1 MNKPITPLA
10 SMEARLKATGVYRL
24 AATDLV
30 YLELCAYQSAL
41 SVLFEG
47 VLELEREG
55 FFIHSTGLGA
65 RGGGVGGMGWSA
77 DGLTAA
83 ERRRRVQAYAYSRT
97 AGGLEAFTAL
107 LAAMGCTGNAV
118 LDGERWCVYLET
130 APPSGQAEA
139 LLRQKLMGAAPA
151 NAEVELMVRPAAW
164 DALDALA
171 ESWAAWEAKKL
182 DWDAFDSGAGL
193 QPEQNRK
200 GGIYFADKP

>member
-1 MNKPITPLA
+1 MNKPVTPLA

-55 FFIHSTGLGA
+55 FLSTAQDWGLAEAEWRYGLA
-65 RGGGVGGMGWSA
+65 A

>member
-30 YLELCAYQSAL
+30 YLELCAYRSAL

-55 FFIHSTGLGA
+55 FLSTAQDWGLAEAEWRYGLA
-65 RGGGVGGMGWSA
+65 A

-151 NAEVELMVRPAAW
+151 NAEVELVVRPAAW

>member
-55 FFIHSTGLGA
+55 FLSTAQDWGLAEAEWRYGLA
-65 RGGGVGGMGWSA
+65 A

-200 GGIYFADKP
+200 GGLYFADKP

>member
-10 SMEARLKATGVYRL
+10 SMEARLTATGVDRL

-55 FFIHSTGLGA
+55 FLSTAQDWGLAEAEWRYGLA
-65 RGGGVGGMGWSA
+65 A

>member
-55 FFIHSTGLGA
+55 FLSTAQDWGLAEAEWRYGLA
-65 RGGGVGGMGWSA
+65 A

-139 LLRQKLMGAAPA
+139 LLRQKLMGA
-151 NAEVELMVRPAAW
+151 NAEVELMVRPTAW

>member
-55 FFIHSTGLGA
+55 FLSTAQDWGLAEAEWRYGLA
-65 RGGGVGGMGWSA
+65 A

-151 NAEVELMVRPAAW
+151 NAEVELVVRPAAW

>member
-55 FFIHSTGLGA
+55 FLSTAQDWGLAEAEWRYGLA
-65 RGGGVGGMGWSA
+65 A

-171 ESWAAWEAKKL
+171 ESWAAWEAKRL

>member
-55 FFIHSTGLGA
+55 ILSTAQDWGLAEAEWRYGLA
-65 RGGGVGGMGWSA
+65 A

>member
-55 FFIHSTGLGA
+55 FLSTAQDWGLAEAEWRYGLA
-65 RGGGVGGMGWSA
+65 A

-107 LAAMGCTGNAV
+107 LAAMGCTGTAV

>member
-30 YLELCAYQSAL
+30 YLELCAYQSAQ

-55 FFIHSTGLGA
+55 FLSTAQDWGLAEAEWRYGLA
-65 RGGGVGGMGWSA
+65 A

>member
-55 FFIHSTGLGA
+55 FLSTAQDWGLAEAEWRYGLA
-65 RGGGVGGMGWSA
+65 A

>member
-1 MNKPITPLA
+1 MNNPITPLA

-55 FFIHSTGLGA
+55 FLSTAQDWGLAEAEWRYGLA
-65 RGGGVGGMGWSA
+65 A

>member
-55 FFIHSTGLGA
+55 FLSTAQDWGLAEAEWRYGLA
-65 RGGGVGGMGWSA
+65 A

-171 ESWAAWEAKKL
+171 ESWAVWEAKKL

>member
-10 SMEARLKATGVYRL
+10 SLEARLKATGVYRL

-55 FFIHSTGLGA
+55 FLSTAQDWGLAEAEWRYGLA
-65 RGGGVGGMGWSA
+65 A

>member
-55 FFIHSTGLGA
+55 FLSTAQDWGLA
-65 RGGGVGGMGWSA
+65 EAEWRYGMAA

-171 ESWAAWEAKKL
+171 ESWAVWEAKKL

>member
-1 MNKPITPLA
+1 MFCTSIRLTAAAAFCSGLA
-10 SMEARLKATGVYRL
+10 EAEWRYGL
-24 AATDLV
+24 A
-30 YLELCAYQSAL
+30 
-41 SVLFEG
+41 
-47 VLELEREG
+47 
-55 FFIHSTGLGA
+55 
-65 RGGGVGGMGWSA
+65 A

>member
-55 FFIHSTGLGA
+55 FLSTAQDWGLAEAEWRYGLA
-65 RGGGVGGMGWSA
+65 A

-97 AGGLEAFTAL
+97 AGGLEAFTTL

>member
-55 FFIHSTGLGA
+55 FLSTAQDWGLAEAEWRYGLA
-65 RGGGVGGMGWSA
+65 A

-139 LLRQKLMGAAPA
+139 LLRQKLIGAAPA
-151 NAEVELMVRPAAW
+151 NAEVELVVRPAAW

>member
-55 FFIHSTGLGA
+55 FLSTAQDWGLAEAEWRYGLA
-65 RGGGVGGMGWSA
+65 A

-118 LDGERWCVYLET
+118 LDGERWCVYLDT

>member
-55 FFIHSTGLGA
+55 FLSTAQDWGLAEAEWRYGLA
-65 RGGGVGGMGWSA
+65 A

-83 ERRRRVQAYAYSRT
+83 ERRRRGQAYAYSRT

-151 NAEVELMVRPAAW
+151 NAEVELVVRPAAW

>member
-55 FFIHSTGLGA
+55 FLSTAQDWGLAEAEWRYGLA
-65 RGGGVGGMGWSA
+65 A

-171 ESWAAWEAKKL
+171 ESWAA
-182 DWDAFDSGAGL
+182 
-193 QPEQNRK
+193 
-200 GGIYFADKP
+200 

>member
-55 FFIHSTGLGA
+55 FLSTAQDWGLAEAEWRYGLA
-65 RGGGVGGMGWSA
+65 A

-139 LLRQKLMGAAPA
+139 LLRQKLIGAAPA

>member
-55 FFIHSTGLGA
+55 FLSTAQDWGLAEAEWRYGLA
-65 RGGGVGGMGWSA
+65 A

-151 NAEVELMVRPAAW
+151 NAEVELMVRHAAW

>member
-55 FFIHSTGLGA
+55 FLSTAQDWGLAEAEWRYGLA
-65 RGGGVGGMGWSA
+65 A

-193 QPEQNRK
+193 QPDQNRK

>member
-55 FFIHSTGLGA
+55 FLSTAQDWGLAEAEWRYGLA
-65 RGGGVGGMGWSA
+65 A

-139 LLRQKLMGAAPA
+139 LLWQKLMGAAPA

>member
-1 MNKPITPLA
+1 MNNPITPLA

-55 FFIHSTGLGA
+55 FLSTAQDWGLAEAEWRYGLA
-65 RGGGVGGMGWSA
+65 A

-171 ESWAAWEAKKL
+171 ESWAVWEAKKL

>member
-41 SVLFEG
+41 SVLCEG

-55 FFIHSTGLGA
+55 FLSTAQDWGLAEAEWRYGLA
-65 RGGGVGGMGWSA
+65 A

-130 APPSGQAEA
+130 APPSGQAA
-139 LLRQKLMGAAPA
+139 ARLPHTLRGAAPA

>member
-55 FFIHSTGLGA
+55 FLSTAQDWGLAEAEWRYGLA
-65 RGGGVGGMGWSA
+65 A

-139 LLRQKLMGAAPA
+139 LRRQKLMGAAPA

>member
-10 SMEARLKATGVYRL
+10 SMAARLKATGVYRL

-55 FFIHSTGLGA
+55 FLSTAQDWGLAEAEWRYGLA
-65 RGGGVGGMGWSA
+65 A

-151 NAEVELMVRPAAW
+151 NAEVELMVRPTAW

-200 GGIYFADKP
+200 GGIYFADNP

>member
-55 FFIHSTGLGA
+55 FLSTAQDWGLAEAEWRYGLA
-65 RGGGVGGMGWSA
+65 A

-107 LAAMGCTGNAV
+107 LAAIGCTGNAV

>member
-55 FFIHSTGLGA
+55 FLSTAQDWGLAEAEWRYGLA
-65 RGGGVGGMGWSA
+65 A

-139 LLRQKLMGAAPA
+139 LLRQKLMEAAPA

>member
-55 FFIHSTGLGA
+55 FLSTAQDWGLAEAEWRYGLA
-65 RGGGVGGMGWSA
+65 A

-107 LAAMGCTGNAV
+107 PAAMGCTGNAV

>member
-55 FFIHSTGLGA
+55 FLSTAQDWGLAEAEWRYGLA
-65 RGGGVGGMGWSA
+65 A

-151 NAEVELMVRPAAW
+151 TAEVELMVRPAAW

>member
-55 FFIHSTGLGA
+55 FLSTAQDWGLAEAEWRYGLA
-65 RGGGVGGMGWSA
+65 A

-130 APPSGQAEA
+130 APPSGQAKADGSRASECRGGA
-139 LLRQKLMGAAPA
+139 DGPARSLGCAGCVGRKLGS
-151 NAEVELMVRPAAW
+151 LGG
-164 DALDALA
+164 
-171 ESWAAWEAKKL
+171 KK
-182 DWDAFDSGAGL
+182 AGL
-193 QPEQNRK
+193 
-200 GGIYFADKP
+200 GCL

>member
-55 FFIHSTGLGA
+55 FLSTAQDWGLAEAEWRYGLA
-65 RGGGVGGMGWSA
+65 A

-83 ERRRRVQAYAYSRT
+83 ERRRRVQR
-97 AGGLEAFTAL
+97 
-107 LAAMGCTGNAV
+107 
-118 LDGERWCVYLET
+118 
-130 APPSGQAEA
+130 AEA
-139 LLRQKLMGAAPA
+139 QAAAGDWQGSPNAADRAGYPQEGRQGSGRMAYFEAAGTKIS
-151 NAEVELMVRPAAW
+151 R
-164 DALDALA
+164 
-171 ESWAAWEAKKL
+171 SK
-182 DWDAFDSGAGL
+182 
-193 QPEQNRK
+193 
-200 GGIYFADKP
+200 ADCAPT